1 MEVLMED
8 NTIILVD
15 DNGEEYT
22 MEIVLTFEDD
32 QGNNYVLIRD
42 PEGEDESIY
51 AFTYDEDGNLEAVED
66 PEILEMCEEVLTA
79 FDEEVDE

>member
-1 MEVLMED
+1 MED

-22 MEIVLTFEDD
+22 MEIVLTFEDE

-42 PEGEDESIY
+42 PKGEDESIY

-66 PEILEMCEEVLTA
+66 PEILEMCEEVLAA

>member
-1 MEVLMED
+1 MED

-15 DNGEEYT
+15 DSGEEYT
-22 MEIVLTFEDD
+22 MEIVLTFEDE

-42 PEGEDESIY
+42 PKGEDESIY

-79 FDEEVDE
+79 FDEEVNE

>member
-1 MEVLMED
+1 MED
-8 NTIILVD
+8 NTIILLD

-66 PEILEMCEEVLTA
+66 PEILEMCEEVLAA